1 MLVLFEM
8 VIVPP
13 YCGVPRL
20 SHQFPVPVVVT
31 AAVVEVGAVAVVVA
45 TAAVVVV
52 TAAFDVVVVAAA
64 VAVVDDEPQDASII
78 VAGIKIHKSNQI
90 NLFFTFALLF

>member
-1 MLVLFEM
+1 M

-20 SHQFPVPVVVT
+20 SHQFPVVVVVT
-31 AAVVEVGAVAVVVA
+31 AAVAVVVVVFVFT

-52 TAAFDVVVVAAA
+52 MAALDVVVVAAA
-64 VAVVDDEPQDASII
+64 VVVVDDELQDASII
-78 VAGIKIHKSNQI
+78 VAGIKIHKANQI